1 MPLRCAEC
9 LLITGEFA
17 RGWRA
22 FLTDDDWSP
31 AEVIVLCP
39 TCSERE
45 PGPSP
50 HVDADEDETD

>member
-9 LLITGEFA
+9 SLITGEFA

-22 FLTDDDWSP
+22 FLTDDEWTP
-31 AEVIVLCP
+31 VEVVVLCP

-45 PGPSP
+45 PDSP
-50 HVDADEDETD
+50 HRLDADEDERD

>member
-9 LLITGEFA
+9 SLITGEFS

-31 AEVIVLCP
+31 VDVVVLCP

-50 HVDADEDETD
+50 RRGADEDETD

>member
-9 LLITGEFA
+9 SLITGEFG

-22 FLTDDDWSP
+22 FLTDDEWSP
-31 AEVIVLCP
+31 PDVVVLCP
-39 TCSERE
+39 TCSERV

-50 HVDADEDETD
+50 RIDEDETD